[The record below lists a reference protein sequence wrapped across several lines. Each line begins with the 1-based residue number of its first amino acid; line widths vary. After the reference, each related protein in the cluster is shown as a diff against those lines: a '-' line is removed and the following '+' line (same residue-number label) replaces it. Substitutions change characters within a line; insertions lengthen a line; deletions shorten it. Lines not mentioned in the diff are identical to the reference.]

1 MVAFLMSHSFSPKA
15 IRKAKVLISGME
27 AKKEQNS
34 SLIMENESLS
44 EEYDNQNVKNKQLG
58 ERLAKIN
65 AEITTKNTERQIKL
79 AKIKK
84 SEKLIN
90 ELKQDVHKN
99 AIQLTSNVFFAKL
112 SHNMNRYRAN
122 KRELIQIIHLS
133 GNVNDN
139 DLVLEI
145 NKNKIPDI
153 INKYRIINENLTKI
167 LKSKQIRE
175 SNLISYSNLVES
187 LISSITDENAML
199 LQMLASKRK
208 INSIFSS
215 KLVEKQQQ
223 TEIMDESMEL
233 SEISVDQV
241 QKFSIASALKS
252 YTSRITKRVKQTTSM
267 FDGTVKNVGINTE
280 EAEFEKP
287 PMIKIPII
295 SDDKKSEIENL
306 QKSLQDKLS
315 ILKDVE
321 EKTMSFISPY
331 ELISEISAHYPLE
344 NTKVEIQKITKF
356 EIGIQP
362 EISFRDYDFYEN
374 EIKKQA
380 KEIENSPNSA
390 KNYQES
396 QKILDEVQSKIDKEK
411 QKYQKLNQNIDKVQK
426 ALDTIEYNINARE
439 QVDNEQTKMD
449 EYFRVTAKKLKA
461 QLKLR
466 ERVYNIIEDQIEVHQ
481 AQLNNLLIQNKK
493 LSEERKVFARNDDA
507 KYGNIQSSAR
517 KLVAQSLHLN
527 QKVNELQNEI
537 ENRKTEY
544 KDFIHGDLYTRY
556 INNLM
561 KKNSLERR
569 AIRWSI
575 LTNQKNMSLL
585 AMESNSKVLIDRRT
599 SLKDL
604 YETRYQDKFNMTM
617 QLKRLEWYSNLL
629 NTMINSTKN

>member
-287 PMIKIPII
+287 PMIKIPTI

-599 SLKDL
+599 TLKDL